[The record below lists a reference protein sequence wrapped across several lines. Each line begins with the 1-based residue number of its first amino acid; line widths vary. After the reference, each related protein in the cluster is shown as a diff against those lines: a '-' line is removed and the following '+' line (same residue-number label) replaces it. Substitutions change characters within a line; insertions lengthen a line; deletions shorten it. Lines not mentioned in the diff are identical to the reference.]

1 VKGRIIKLS
10 RLCCLLSIF
19 VLPVAHA
26 DWTGLSASI
35 EEIDSD
41 WVFENDKRSTSTTRL
56 NLHFEERTSA
66 GLSVGAN
73 IGRLTTRISNI
84 NGPRNTVKFDASY
97 FGVYLRY
104 PVQLSE
110 HFSLYSKLG
119 YQYHSGSE
127 TENDDDVDDDEIE
140 WREVGFEV
148 GLSGRF
154 GSFRLT
160 PFVVYSDV
168 DGDISGDTGTDS
180 FENDE
185 DVSAGLSLDAFLD
198 PTSFV
203 RLRLTS
209 GEQDSAALIFA
220 REF

>member
-1 VKGRIIKLS
+1 MI
-10 RLCCLLSIF
+10 
-19 VLPVAHA
+19 PAAHA
-26 DWTGLSASI
+26 DWTGLSASVD
-35 EEIDSD
+35 EIDSD
-41 WVFENDKRSTSTTRL
+41 WIFENNKRSTNITRL
-56 NLHFEERTSA
+56 NLQFEERTSA

-97 FGVYLRY
+97 FGIYLRY
-104 PVQLSE
+104 PVQLGE
-110 HFSLYSKLG
+110 YFSLHSKLG

-127 TENDDDVDDDEIE
+127 TGNDDDDDEIE
-140 WREVGFEV
+140 WREVDFEV

-154 GSFRLT
+154 GSFRIT
-160 PFVVYSDV
+160 PFAVYSDV
-168 DGDISGDTGTDS
+168 DGDISGDAGTDS

-185 DVSAGLSLDAFLD
+185 DVSAGLSLDIFLD